1 MIAFWGG
8 LASIINRS
16 TEVAT
21 KYISLNQFNNSEVD
35 SQMLHAAGNITYLN
49 YSILVT
55 FLFALAAIWKPK
67 QTQTKNQ

>member
-8 LASIINRS
+8 LMAFLNRS

-35 SQMLHAAGNITYLN
+35 NQLLHAAVDITYLN
-49 YSILVT
+49 YFILVA

-67 QTQTKNQ
+67 QTNTNK